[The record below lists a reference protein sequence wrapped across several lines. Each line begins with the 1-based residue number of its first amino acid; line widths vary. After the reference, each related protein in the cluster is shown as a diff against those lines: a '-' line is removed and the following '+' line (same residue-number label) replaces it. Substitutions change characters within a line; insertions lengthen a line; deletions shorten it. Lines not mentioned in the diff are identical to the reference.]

1 MQAGAG
7 SSTLAP
13 ADLPASAVGEV
24 DDLLSR
30 RLAAAAAAKAEVLT
44 RSHPGAAVAWLLL
57 ARARQQLADF
67 SGMQDAAEAAA
78 QLAPDNPVAGFM
90 VIEALLHVGEIAAG
104 RAAIAMLEILPHV
117 DFAHWRQLTEFHVHL
132 GQQLDAERCARKAL
146 ELRPTDTGAR
156 YALASTLVATGA
168 TEEAELLFDSLI
180 ATASP
185 DGDAAYNRS
194 TLRTQTASHH
204 HLPDLRRHLATA
216 PPSAVIGLHYAL
228 AKELEDLGDDANAF
242 KHLQAGAAA
251 RRVRL
256 SYRVEADEA
265 VMAQIAQTFT
275 ADWLGSVQRGSPETG
290 PLFIVG
296 LPRSGTT
303 LIERILGRHSAIG
316 SVGEV
321 NELPLAVTRAAN
333 ALPTA
338 SADLLAARQGLVQR
352 AAQAD
357 MTALGRSYCKAL
369 RGYGV
374 PGTYVIDK
382 SPLNFLYLGLMAAAL
397 PGAKVIHVRRHPLAS
412 GYAMFKTLFRM
423 GYPFSYDQQDL
434 GRYQLAYLK
443 LMNHWREVLPGDFLE
458 VDYEAVIN
466 DQPGQTKRLLD
477 YCQLPWEDACLS
489 FHEDKRPTAT
499 ASAAQVRRP
508 IYRESLNQWR
518 RHAADLAP
526 LARVLSAGGVNVA

>member
-1 MQAGAG
+1 M
-7 SSTLAP
+7 
-13 ADLPASAVGEV
+13 
-24 DDLLSR
+24 
-30 RLAAAAAAKAEVLT
+30 
-44 RSHPGAAVAWLLL
+44 
-57 ARARQQLADF
+57 
-67 SGMQDAAEAAA
+67 
-78 QLAPDNPVAGFM
+78 
-90 VIEALLHVGEIAAG
+90 
-104 RAAIAMLEILPHV
+104 
-117 DFAHWRQLTEFHVHL
+117 
-132 GQQLDAERCARKAL
+132 
-146 ELRPTDTGAR
+146 
-156 YALASTLVATGA
+156 
-168 TEEAELLFDSLI
+168 LFDSLI

-204 HLPDLRRHLATA
+204 HLPELRRHLATA

-477 YCQLPWEDACLS
+477 YCQLPGEDACLS